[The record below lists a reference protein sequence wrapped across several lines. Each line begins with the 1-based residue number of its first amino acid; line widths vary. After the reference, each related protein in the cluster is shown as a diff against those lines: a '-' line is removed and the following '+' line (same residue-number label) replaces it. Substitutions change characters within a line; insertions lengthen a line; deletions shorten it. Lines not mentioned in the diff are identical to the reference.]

1 MTKNE
6 ALPATDPALARSLVV
21 DELFDLTFYKELHRH
36 SAGPTR
42 KILEAL
48 IPVETRHLAF
58 WKDLF
63 NIPEAHL
70 DFGRRLKLG
79 VLVFACRLF
88 GPSAIHLCLEAIE
101 VYGIRKYLALWRAHR
116 DDPMGR
122 SIEEVLRDEFE
133 HEDAI
138 VTGIDAQR
146 MLKPEDVR
154 SIFLGLNDGLVEIL
168 GAVSGFFAAFNE
180 PRMVLMAGS
189 SVAVAGALSMAAG
202 AFAASSSEEEM
213 LVIERGKS
221 EFLKKAAGE
230 DEGPASPVRAA
241 ALVGVSYF
249 IGALIPI
256 FPVLLGARNL
266 GASLLAAGSVLALV
280 SLILAFLSGMAIRRR
295 ILTNLLLMAL
305 AVGVT
310 YGIGIFA
317 RRVWGISV

>member
-1 MTKNE
+1 
-6 ALPATDPALARSLVV
+6 
-21 DELFDLTFYKELHRH
+21 
-36 SAGPTR
+36 
-42 KILEAL
+42 
-48 IPVETRHLAF
+48 
-58 WKDLF
+58 
-63 NIPEAHL
+63 
-70 DFGRRLKLG
+70 
-79 VLVFACRLF
+79 RLF
-88 GPSAIHLCLEAIE
+88 GPTAIHLCLEAIE

-116 DDPMGR
+116 DDSMGR

-168 GAVSGFFAAFNE
+168 GAVSGFFAAFSE

-189 SVAVAGALSMAAG
+189 SVAVASG
-202 AFAASSSEEEM
+202 EE
-213 LVIERGKS
+213 
-221 EFLKKAAGE
+221 
-230 DEGPASPVRAA
+230 EGPASPVRAA

-249 IGALIPI
+249 TGALIPI

-295 ILTNLLLMAL
+295 VLTNLLLMAL

-317 RRVWGISV
+317 RRMWGISV